1 MNARSLVLL
10 GLLAWSGCA
19 GVNDS
24 LRQAGSCRITRNA
37 RIELTLARNF
47 MLAPAN
53 LDGHPTQLLLDTGAA
68 VSTITPQAATWLHL
82 PRDPHR
88 LLLEGIGGQ
97 VLSDVVRAPTL
108 ELGGIILRDRRLSV
122 GPIVS
127 LPDADPPLIGVLGA
141 DVLGGHD
148 IDLDVPR
155 RRLGLYTVENCPDF
169 HPWPQSSGLA
179 VTRGSQGLLFTVVA
193 IDGHAVRAL
202 IDTGARISV
211 VSRRLAASIGVG
223 KAALASDPLGNGR
236 GFGAATML
244 LRRHRFARLQIG
256 GLTVE
261 QPVIAVTDHLFAGI
275 DMLLGADV
283 LGRRELWLSYPAAR
297 LYVR

>member
-1 MNARSLVLL
+1 MNASSLVLL

-19 GVNDS
+19 GVS
-24 LRQAGSCRITRNA
+24 HLPRQAASCRITRNA

-47 MLAPAN
+47 MLVPAN
-53 LDGHPTQLLLDTGAA
+53 LDGHPAQLLLDTGAA
-68 VSTITPQAATWLHL
+68 VSTITPQAAAWLHL
-82 PRDPHR
+82 PRDPHG

-108 ELGGIILRDRRLSV
+108 ELGGMVLRDRRLSV
-122 GPIVS
+122 GPIVP

-148 IDLDVPR
+148 IDLDVPNHR
-155 RRLGLYTVENCPDF
+155 MDLYTVGSCPDF
-169 HPWPQSSGLA
+169 RPWPQSSVLA
-179 VTRGSQGLLFTVVA
+179 ITRSSQGLLFASVA
-193 IDGHAVRAL
+193 VDGHAVRAL

-211 VSRRLAASIGVG
+211 VSRRLAASVGVG
-223 KAALASDPLGNGR
+223 TAALASDPVANGR
-236 GFGAATML
+236 GFGAATTV
-244 LRRHRFARLQIG
+244 LRRHRFTRLRIG
-256 GLTVE
+256 GLAIE
-261 QPVIAVTDHLFAGI
+261 QPTIAVTDHLFAGI

-283 LGRRELWLSYPAAR
+283 LGQRELWLSYPAAR